1 MRPLRLL
8 ILGLAASLPLAGI
21 LALAGIGS
29 EFGLAGGSIVRGA
42 ARGSLEA
49 HRRALRD
56 SLRVQKVAWAGE
68 LEMTWK
74 PRVQVGCPDSVGTD
88 FVLVAILRGRR
99 PPPGL
104 PPELTRW
111 TDPME
116 AAPPERVDRWLATRV
131 MTTDSRRWLLARALP
146 PTLVQALADT
156 ERQLA
161 TLGDLPPP
169 RSPWWPLPPLL
180 LAWPPVQ
187 VIVFAWEAR
196 RRRRARNPG
205 GP

>member
-1 MRPLRLL
+1 MRILRLL
-8 ILGLAASLPLAGI
+8 FFGLVAALPLAGI
-21 LALAGIGS
+21 LALAGVGR
-29 EFGLAGGSIVRGA
+29 EFGLAGGSVVRGA
-42 ARGSLEA
+42 ERGALEA

-74 PRVQVGCPDSVGTD
+74 PRVQVGRPDSVGTN
-88 FVLVAILRGRR
+88 FVLVAIAKGHR
-99 PPPGL
+99 PPSAL

-111 TDPME
+111 TNPME

-131 MTTDSRRWLLARALP
+131 TTTDSRRWLLARALP
-146 PTLVQALADT
+146 PTLIRDIVDT
-156 ERQLA
+156 EHRLA
-161 TLGDLPPP
+161 ALEDGPPP
-169 RSPWWPLPPLL
+169 RSPLWPIPPLL
-180 LAWPPVQ
+180 LSWPLVQ

-196 RRRRARNPG
+196 RRRRARHPG